1 MGTGQSD
8 NVVSEVAL
16 DGAPEPFGKYELLRK
31 IGSGGM
37 AEIYKA
43 RMSGPG
49 GFEKIVVIKKILP
62 SLDSNEDF
70 IAMFVAEAKLTATL
84 QHANIVQIF
93 ELGDVDGQHYIAMEH
108 VDGHDLL
115 QVLRRCRELDR
126 LIPPELA
133 VYIIA
138 ELCKG
143 LHHAHNAR
151 DARGNPLDII
161 HRDVSPSNVL
171 ISRDGEVKIMD
182 FGVARAR
189 RAGARQTR
197 TGVLKGKMGYMSP
210 EQVVGDPFDHRVDI
224 FSLGILLFESLTS
237 RRLFLADTELKT
249 LIRIRDV
256 QIEDRVLSHSPWLP
270 PRLRPILRK
279 GLARLPQD
287 RYASALEMHDALV
300 EELFDVGVRAD
311 ARRLGAFMRE
321 LFADQPGGGMDSLS
335 PREGFVEP
343 STDPDAQH
351 SPLMAPEFASSE
363 TVQGRKQPLVLAP
376 SVRQEE
382 LPEVLAVA
390 DAPPVPIEELPA
402 AQELEDAE
410 FALRDTNGGVFGPV
424 QWANFLRMLRNR
436 SVGEDEQVSINGGE
450 WRPLRD
456 LTRLR
461 EIAPEDFPR
470 GVTDVSHRGR
480 SSQLTF
486 PRIVFDLF
494 QGRKTGILSV
504 WRECTSKE
512 VFFKRGQPRHI
523 TSSIKDELFGA
534 ILIEKGLLG
543 REQLQEAL
551 EHAQQIG
558 ARLGDALIS
567 QQRMHPGEISRL
579 LSHQLQEKFLELFS
593 WEEGFFAF
601 HEGAHP
607 PTEVAPIELDTPQL
621 IVKGVRAWMGP
632 AVLEKHF
639 ETRLESPIQVLNGA
653 RVSTRDM
660 GFSTRE
666 RRYLTYLQEAPT
678 LGDVLTRQGRNS
690 ESRLTLMR
698 LAFLLEEMKVL
709 RVGEGTSGR

>member
-1 MGTGQSD
+1 MGNGQPD
-8 NVVSEVAL
+8 NMLSAVDSGTV
-16 DGAPEPFGKYELLRK
+16 PCPFGKFELLRK

-62 SLDSNEDF
+62 SLDANEDF
-70 IAMFVAEAKLTATL
+70 IEMFVAEAKLTATL

-93 ELGDVDGQHYIAMEH
+93 ELGDVEGQHYIAMEY
-108 VDGHDLL
+108 VDGRDLL
-115 QVLRRCRELDR
+115 QVLRRSRELDR
-126 LIPPELA
+126 FIPPELA
-133 VYIIA
+133 VYIIS
-138 ELCKG
+138 EICKG
-143 LHHAHNAR
+143 LHHAHNAC
-151 DARGNPLDII
+151 DARGNPLHII

-171 ISRDGEVKIMD
+171 ISHDGEVKIMD

-189 RAGARQTR
+189 RASGRQTR

-237 RRLFLADTELKT
+237 KRLFLADTELKT

-256 QIEDRVLSHSPWLP
+256 QVEDRFQSHAPWLP
-270 PRLRPILRK
+270 PRLRPILRRA
-279 GLARLPQD
+279 LARLPEE
-287 RYASALEMHDALV
+287 RFATALEMHDALM
-300 EELFDVGVRAD
+300 EELFDVGLRAD

-321 LFADQPGGGMDSLS
+321 LFAGQPQLYPDPSDPVEEFPGPPTHPDEAMSPGSGGEFKS
-335 PREGFVEP
+335 PITVLGGKR
-343 STDPDAQH
+343 
-351 SPLMAPEFASSE
+351 PLI
-363 TVQGRKQPLVLAP
+363 LAP
-376 SVRQEE
+376 SVRQEA

-410 FALRDTNGGVFGPV
+410 FALRDTDGGVFGPV
-424 QWANFLRMLRNR
+424 RWPNFLRMLRNR

-470 GVTDVSHRGR
+470 GVTDVTHRGR
-480 SSQLTF
+480 SRQITF

-494 QGRKTGILSV
+494 RGRKTGILSV

-534 ILIEKGLLG
+534 MLIERGVLT
-543 REQLQEAL
+543 REDIEGAL
-551 EHAQQIG
+551 EHAQHMG

-567 QQRMHPGEISRL
+567 QQHLHPGEVSRL
-579 LSHQLQEKFLELFS
+579 LSHQLTEKFLELFS
-593 WEEGFFAF
+593 WEAGFFAF
-601 HEGAHP
+601 HEGAQP

-621 IVKGVRAWMGP
+621 IVKGVRSWMGP
-632 AVLEKHF
+632 DVLAEHF
-639 ETRLESPIQVLNGA
+639 ETRLDAPLQVLNA
-653 RVSTRDM
+653 SPISTGEM

-666 RRYLTYLQEAPT
+666 RRYLTYLQEAGS
-678 LGDVLTRQGRNS
+678 LRDVLARQGRNS
-690 ESRLTLMR
+690 ESRLTLLR
-698 LAFLLEEMKVL
+698 LAYLLEEMGVIS
-709 RVGEGTSGR
+709 VGEGGSD